1 MAVPLSARLCI
12 RPLPRL
18 NRSRQS
24 PRRGASTPAH
34 AVRFRS
40 IPGKLPFLAPSVSIP
55 ATSSQCSAR
64 DGLVGRCALGF
75 PDLSAADFGRVELLD
90 LRDALL
96 DNRHWRFTSGG
107 NLSDPACRC
116 IEGEDRLD
124 RDHLECLSVRHRCLQ
139 RPGLHIATAS
149 GTWQQQLPDHEGHG
163 IQAV

>member
-1 MAVPLSARLCI
+1 MVLRHQHTQYASGAYPESFPSSHPALASLQRHPSA
-12 RPLPRL
+12 
-18 NRSRQS
+18 
-24 PRRGASTPAH
+24 
-34 AVRFRS
+34 
-40 IPGKLPFLAPSVSIP
+40 
-55 ATSSQCSAR
+55 AR